1 MAVLKTVPISNRDFP
16 FSTSMPLAAIAEA
29 IKYLFRTSQ
38 VKLVLDQTGCSNF
51 FSSVVIP

>member
-1 MAVLKTVPISNRDFP
+1 MAVLKTVPISNRDFL

-38 VKLVLDQTGCSNF
+38 VKLVLDQTGCSHL
-51 FSSVVIP
+51 FSSVVIS